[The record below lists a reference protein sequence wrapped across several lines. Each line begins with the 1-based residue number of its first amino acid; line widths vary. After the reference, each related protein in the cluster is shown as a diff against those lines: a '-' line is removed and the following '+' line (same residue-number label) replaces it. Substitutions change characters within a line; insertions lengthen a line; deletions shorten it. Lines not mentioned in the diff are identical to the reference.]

1 MTVNLFPLASQ
12 DGQLPPPP
20 VLPADYEKDSLYL
33 AIGEESATIQFS
45 EEAQKLLREWKEN
58 SYPVSDGFYA
68 LEDVEPAVYRTIIP
82 NHKTNEKL
90 VKSLQGVSENVQR
103 SAYSII
109 RKNLMP
115 WNVGDLSEEERQ
127 AAISLGM
134 EKAKFLADN
143 YLSRSAGSE
152 FLDAMEMIAKFGM
165 NGVKEDDGKMAYSIM
180 WGKGTG
186 IDDTNFNEFD
196 LIKEKDPEAYQTYS
210 ALWSEGLRKRDV
222 SIMHSAFQ
230 YLQDWTKR
238 ADPKWK
244 DDMVKQFLS
253 WYGDTLA
260 TKVPDLFDGSNAAD
274 IKSFQEKIKAQN
286 KENKA
291 LDDIWLEKDLN
302 NFQKTLAYKSPAS

>member
-1 MTVNLFPLASQ
+1 MNVNLFSLTPQ
-12 DGQLPPPP
+12 DFQLSTPPA
-20 VLPADYEKDSLYL
+20 LPADYEKDSLYL

-58 SYPVSDGFYA
+58 PSPASDGFYA
-68 LEDVEPAVYRTIIP
+68 LEDVEPAVYHIIIP

-103 SAYSII
+103 AAYSII

-115 WNVGDLSEEERQ
+115 WNVVDLSEEQRQ

-143 YLSRSAGSE
+143 YLSKSTGSE

-165 NGVKEDDGKMAYSIM
+165 SGVKGDDGRMTYSIM

-196 LIKEKDPEAYQTYS
+196 LMKEKDPEAYQTYN
-210 ALWSEGLRKRDV
+210 AMCAEVLQKGDV
-222 SIMHSAFQ
+222 SNRYLAHL
-230 YLQDWTKR
+230 YLQDWVKR
-238 ADPKWK
+238 ADPQWK
-244 DDMVKQFLS
+244 DDMVEQFLT
-253 WYGDTLA
+253 WYGNTLA
-260 TKVPDLFDGSNAAD
+260 TKVPDLFDSSSAAD
-274 IKSFQEKIKAQN
+274 LKSFQEHIKAEN
-286 KENKA
+286 KVNKA
-291 LDDIWLEKDLN
+291 LDETWLEKDLN
-302 NFQKTLAYKSPAS
+302 SFQKTLAYKNPAS